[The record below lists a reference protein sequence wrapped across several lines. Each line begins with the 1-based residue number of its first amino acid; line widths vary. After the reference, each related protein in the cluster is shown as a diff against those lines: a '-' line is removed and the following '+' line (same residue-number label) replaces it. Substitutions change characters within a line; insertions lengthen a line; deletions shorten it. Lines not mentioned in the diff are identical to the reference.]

1 MHFLGH
7 NVKLLLV
14 LTLNKQCEEYSSGVL
29 KSGIGVLLHL
39 GGREELGSMEVC
51 IAFVPPQDLFCYC
64 HFSRQ
69 FLCQLGFL
77 CCYTF
82 SSTWDRDFVYFL
94 SRVFVQYPHS
104 QRPGTKI
111 QRPGFLH
118 LNRYSLRISRQRRRG
133 KKYMKSFAS
142 LLDAFSAFRKTTA
155 SLSGGVSASWRIDV
169 NSIIVLC

>member
-29 KSGIGVLLHL
+29 KSSIAVLLHL
-39 GGREELGSMEVC
+39 GRREELGSMEVC

-94 SRVFVQYPHS
+94 SRVFFSIPTVKGLGLKSEAWISALKQIQPKNLKAKKTGQKIYEKLCILAGCIFCFQEDNS
-104 QRPGTKI
+104 Q
-111 QRPGFLH
+111 
-118 LNRYSLRISRQRRRG
+118 SLRGCFCILENR
-133 KKYMKSFAS
+133 
-142 LLDAFSAFRKTTA
+142 
-155 SLSGGVSASWRIDV
+155 
-169 NSIIVLC
+169 C